1 WAAQHSVLVLETR
14 GFTAGIG
21 NPISCARNRGVC
33 IPIGCLPGMKQ
44 IGTCGLPGTKCCR
57 KNQKLLPLQ
66 NMQNL
71 NHIKT
76 LRKQRI
82 LPPGHCGCCVVFD
95 QAG

>member
-1 WAAQHSVLVLETR
+1 MKILHFLLAFLVVFLLPVP

-57 KNQKLLPLQ
+57 KK
-66 NMQNL
+66 
-71 NHIKT
+71 
-76 LRKQRI
+76 
-82 LPPGHCGCCVVFD
+82 
-95 QAG
+95 